1 MDSGF
6 KFAQLEMS
14 KSCPHYPLHIVL
26 TPSPPALEVIL
37 SVLLMGFS
45 FELTDEE
52 IVWNVGP
59 ISFPTMG
66 PDSDKPE
73 LLLRMKSL

>member
-1 MDSGF
+1 MVSTPPF
-6 KFAQLEMS
+6 
-14 KSCPHYPLHIVL
+14 YPLHIVL
-26 TPSPPALEVIL
+26 TPSPLVLEVIL

-52 IVWNVGP
+52 IVWNLGP
-59 ISFPTMG
+59 VSFPTMG

>member
-1 MDSGF
+1 MW
-6 KFAQLEMS
+6 
-14 KSCPHYPLHIVL
+14 
-26 TPSPPALEVIL
+26 LEVIL

-52 IVWNVGP
+52 IVWNLGP
-59 ISFPTMG
+59 VSFPTMG
-66 PDSDKPE
+66 PDSNKPE